1 MRALSIKTYAILGL
15 GSSFVHYQCAATQS
29 GLLVQIKPELSFSK
43 DMPFHE
49 KMIEITEEYTLL
61 LNDMSIESDF
71 GANIM
76 QTCLKTWNCCKSY
89 LTASLCESPRS
100 KSQTNSII
108 RKGSGKDLL
117 VPLLPTSDVPVGEE
131 DMTDRGKLWRM
142 ATPIPATINGEVY
155 TIGWKLSGLN
165 LIEWIRSNLIY
176 TTETG
181 FHMSTQTY
189 LTGNKGLYYL
199 KWTATKGYEMNRG
212 HREFSRDKVARL
224 FEGHLSAEVYLH
236 GSTQLDQKIRI
247 DFDVEGIKLP
257 ISHYDAMVTELLA
270 NYRLSIRPN
279 GKRIQIQQTCDSIQ
293 PGLSFL
299 DMKITFSA
307 FNFIVLK
314 AEHYLKEKN
323 GGCTLLMEK
332 SFEEKT
338 WVLGPAVLKAS
349 SLIME
354 NTGEEINYLFIQPPE
369 TVKERSEKSTDKTVG
384 NEPSV
389 RRRTRAL
396 IRVSK
401 LTQQ

>member
-1 MRALSIKTYAILGL
+1 MKTYAILGL
-15 GSSFVHYQCAATQS
+15 GSSFEYHQCAAS
-29 GLLVQIKPELSFSK
+29 LKGLIVHIHPKLSFSK
-43 DMPFHE
+43 ATPFHE
-49 KMIEITEEYTLL
+49 LMITDNEDYTLSL
-61 LNDMSIESDF
+61 DYTNTIVDLGINF
-71 GANIM
+71 V
-76 QTCLKTWNCCKSY
+76 QTCSQFISDC
-89 LTASLCESPRS
+89 S
-100 KSQTNSII
+100 KFLFLPTGSNSQTNPSI
-108 RKGSGKDLL
+108 RKESGKDLL
-117 VPLLPTSDVPVGEE
+117 EPLLQMSAAPNGLSNNEDV
-131 DMTDRGKLWRM
+131 MDRGRLWKL
-142 ATPIPATINGEVY
+142 ATPMSRTIDGELY
-155 TIGWKLSGLN
+155 RIGWKLPGRDLK
-165 LIEWIRSNLIY
+165 EWIRSNLLY

-181 FHMSTQTY
+181 LGMSKQTY
-189 LTGNKGLYYL
+189 MTGNEGLYYL
-199 KWTATKGYEMNRG
+199 TWRATKGYVMICG

>member
-1 MRALSIKTYAILGL
+1 MSAAPNGLSNN
-15 GSSFVHYQCAATQS
+15 
-29 GLLVQIKPELSFSK
+29 E
-43 DMPFHE
+43 
-49 KMIEITEEYTLL
+49 
-61 LNDMSIESDF
+61 
-71 GANIM
+71 
-76 QTCLKTWNCCKSY
+76 
-89 LTASLCESPRS
+89 
-100 KSQTNSII
+100 
-108 RKGSGKDLL
+108 
-117 VPLLPTSDVPVGEE
+117 DV
-131 DMTDRGKLWRM
+131 MDRGRLWKL
-142 ATPIPATINGEVY
+142 ATPMSRTIDGELY
-155 TIGWKLSGLN
+155 RIGWKLPGRDLK
-165 LIEWIRSNLIY
+165 EWIRSNLLY

-181 FHMSTQTY
+181 LGMSKQTY
-189 LTGNKGLYYL
+189 MTGNEGLYYL
-199 KWTATKGYEMNRG
+199 TWRATKGYVMICG

-270 NYRLSIRPN
+270 NYRRSIRPD

-396 IRVSK
+396 IR
-401 LTQQ
+401 LT